1 MLVAVIYFTVII
13 IVLMYF
19 VSKIS
24 SDLDEDTFLIKII
37 SFLIGILFVVDL
49 YFFIEFVNPSI
60 TPMDVYSGKT
70 TLEYTIVDGIKMD
83 SCVVWKIGIER

>member
-60 TPMDVYSGKT
+60 TPIDVYNGKT